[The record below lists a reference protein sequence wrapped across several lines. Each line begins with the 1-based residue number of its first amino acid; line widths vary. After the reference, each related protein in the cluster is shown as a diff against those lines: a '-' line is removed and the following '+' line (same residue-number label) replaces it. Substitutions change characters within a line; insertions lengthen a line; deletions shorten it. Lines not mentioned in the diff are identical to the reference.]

1 MNAKQTKELTNFIR
15 HLATASANA
24 SLYSNEHQQVKR
36 LCAAAHMTLVESLG
50 RQSEISFLFVE
61 DELVVDGVPLPV
73 DMYMTRFG
81 KAIKSFG
88 IGHIRFMRGITQ
100 QELQCLVGSLSRQN
114 DCRDKIRSTEHI
126 RFGRIEVQAPR
137 QASAESGTEGGGKM
151 MSIAD
156 IASEGQCIFREIQEG
171 VKNNRKLNISG
182 IVKIVNALVELC
194 KNLTHPFQALASLRA
209 RDEYTFV
216 HSSNVCILNLAQAM
230 SLGID
235 GPLLYEIGIGALL
248 HDIGK
253 LFIPK
258 EILNKPA
265 ALDEAEMEIIRQ
277 HPASGA
283 LYLLDGAD
291 TPRMAVLTAF
301 EHHMKFDYSGY
312 PKVGAG
318 WQQNLCSQM
327 TTISDFFDALRTRR
341 PYKEALEFE
350 TIKEQMVEMGGQEF
364 NPALTEIFL
373 HLADTS
379 LTHHVT
385 HAVYQKCPAPDVLAV
400 AEP

>member
-1 MNAKQTKELTNFIR
+1 MKTKQKKELTNFVR
-15 HLATASANA
+15 HLATAAANA
-24 SLYSNEHQQVKR
+24 SLYTIEHQQVKR
-36 LCAAAHMTLVESLG
+36 LCAAAHATLEESFG
-50 RQSEISFLFVE
+50 TDSEISFLFIE

-81 KAIKSFG
+81 KTIKSFG
-88 IGHIRFMRGITQ
+88 IGHIRFKLGITQ
-100 QELQCLVGSLSRQN
+100 QELQHLVSSLSRQN
-114 DCRDKIRSTEHI
+114 DGGNKISSTQHI
-126 RFGRIEVQAPR
+126 RFGKIEVQTP
-137 QASAESGTEGGGKM
+137 QPEFEESGMEGARNM
-151 MSIAD
+151 ASIAD
-156 IASEGQCIFREIQEG
+156 IAAEGQCIFREIQEG
-171 VKNNRKLNISG
+171 VTKNRKLNISG
-182 IVKIVNALVELC
+182 IVKIVNALVDLC

-235 GPLLYEIGIGALL
+235 GPMLYEIGIGALL

-258 EILNKPA
+258 EILNKPG

-283 LYLLDGAD
+283 LYLLDGPD

-312 PKVGAG
+312 PKVGSG

-350 TIKEQMVEMGGQEF
+350 VIKEQMVELAGKEF

-379 LTHHVT
+379 LTHHGT
-385 HAVYQKCPAPDVLAV
+385 QTVYQQSLTSDVRAV

>member
-1 MNAKQTKELTNFIR
+1 MTEKQTTGLKNFIR
-15 HLATASANA
+15 HLATAAANA
-24 SLYSNEHQQVKR
+24 SLYSIGHQQVNR
-36 LCAAAHMTLVESLG
+36 QCAAAHATLVESFG
-50 RQSEISFLFVE
+50 ADSEISFLIIE

-88 IGHIRFMRGITQ
+88 IGHIRFTRGITQ
-100 QELQCLVGSLSRQN
+100 QELQHLIGSLTNLN
-114 DCRDKIRSTEHI
+114 DGRNKISSTEHI
-126 RFGRIEVQAPR
+126 RFGKIEVQAPR
-137 QASAESGTEGGGKM
+137 PADEASYTEGTGKM
-151 MSIAD
+151 GGVAD
-156 IASEGQCIFREIQEG
+156 IAAEGECIFREIQEG
-171 VKNNRKLNISG
+171 VKKNQKLNISG
-182 IVKIVNALVELC
+182 VVKIVNALVDIC

-235 GPLLYEIGIGALL
+235 GPPLYEIGIGALL

-253 LFIPK
+253 LFIPE
-258 EILNKPA
+258 EILNKPG
-265 ALDEAEMEIIRQ
+265 ALDDAEMDVIRQ
-277 HPASGA
+277 HPARGA
-283 LYLLDGAD
+283 LYLLDGPD
-291 TPRMAVLTAF
+291 TPRMAVITAF

-312 PKVGAG
+312 PKVGSG
-318 WQQNLCSQM
+318 WQQSLCSQM

-350 TIKEQMVEMGGQEF
+350 VIKEQMVEMAGKEF

-379 LTHHVT
+379 LTQHGSQ
-385 HAVYQKCPAPDVLAV
+385 AFYQDCSSSDVRAI
-400 AEP
+400 ADP